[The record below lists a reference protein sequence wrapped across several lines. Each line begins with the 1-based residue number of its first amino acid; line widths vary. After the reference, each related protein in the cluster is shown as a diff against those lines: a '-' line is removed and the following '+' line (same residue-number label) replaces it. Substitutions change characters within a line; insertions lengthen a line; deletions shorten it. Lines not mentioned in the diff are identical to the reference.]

1 MFLHEKKTLDLISL
15 KNINSLLW
23 HTHSPS
29 ARILSLP
36 FILYYSCPAVF
47 GCCPCSLMQSWR
59 LNVSKSSA
67 KKKKPKKNLP
77 ARWWYYD
84 NSLFIW
90 PFAFEFLYYICRIV
104 IYFFLES
111 LTHYTEHND
120 LPILSKIIAR
130 GICTSVTH
138 NEQVLIWAKT
148 LNCINHFNL
157 ISPSIICPSSGSNLI
172 NTKLYH

>member
-67 KKKKPKKNLP
+67 KKKTPKKTYQP
-77 ARWWYYD
+77 D
-84 NSLFIW
+84 GGTTTTSFLFGLLLLN
-90 PFAFEFLYYICRIV
+90 FF
-104 IYFFLES
+104 FFLES
-111 LTHYTEHND
+111 LTHHTEDND